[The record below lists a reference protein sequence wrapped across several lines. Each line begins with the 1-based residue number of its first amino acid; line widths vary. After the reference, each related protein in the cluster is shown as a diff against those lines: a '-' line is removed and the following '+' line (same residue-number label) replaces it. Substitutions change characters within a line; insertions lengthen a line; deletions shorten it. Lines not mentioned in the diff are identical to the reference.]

1 MARIECRAR
10 AWTESSTWGHRP
22 GQESTA
28 LFVEPFVEG
37 LASRDAVPCDDANYL
52 LAMVA
57 DPLED
62 ATESPRYRL
71 RRLDFLLEE
80 LEDLIFRDMT
90 QLPVRVGSALQRV
103 GVSDPYRWSIT
114 DLLDRIF
121 ELQEPILAVLRQRSI
136 ARRI

>member
-1 MARIECRAR
+1 
-10 AWTESSTWGHRP
+10 
-22 GQESTA
+22 
-28 LFVEPFVEG
+28 VKPFVEG
-37 LASRDAVPCDDANYL
+37 LASRDAVPRDDANYL

-62 ATESPRYRL
+62 VTESPRYRL
-71 RRLDFLLEE
+71 TRLDFLLEE

-103 GVSDPYRWSIT
+103 GVSDPYRWSIP

-121 ELQEPILAVLRQRSI
+121 ELQEPILAILRQRSI
-136 ARRI
+136 SRRA